1 MTVRLMDLSG
11 ATLFTQVLEPADR
24 SRNVGAE
31 YDLDDVAGSRS
42 WSCEDHLS
50 A

>member
-1 MTVRLMDLSG
+1 MTVQLKDLSG
-11 ATLFTQVLEPADR
+11 ATLFTQVIEPADR

-42 WSCEDHLS
+42 WEL
-50 A
+50 